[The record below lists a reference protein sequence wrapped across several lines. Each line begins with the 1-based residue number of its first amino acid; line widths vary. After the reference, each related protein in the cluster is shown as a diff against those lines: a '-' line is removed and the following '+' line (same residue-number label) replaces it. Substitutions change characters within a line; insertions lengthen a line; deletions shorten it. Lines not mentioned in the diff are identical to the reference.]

1 MALEVTRGRCMLP
14 TRHHKKAQ
22 IAMAEKRF
30 GAALHDWVAPAFPT
44 AAPMSGRF
52 VTLAPLSAE
61 AHAASLFAANAAQPA
76 MWDYLPYGPFDTQ
89 EAYETWMRTATAG
102 QDPQFYALRDHQSQP
117 GQWAGVASY
126 LRITPEIG
134 SIEVGHIALSA
145 QMQRRPAATEAMC
158 LMMARAF
165 AAGYRRYEW
174 KCDALNL
181 PSRRA
186 AQRLGFSYEGTFRQ
200 ATIVK
205 GRNRDT
211 AWFAVTDQDWPALS
225 RAHAAWLAPEN
236 FTPDGQQRQRLSD
249 LTAPHRVSSDP
260 ALD

>member
-1 MALEVTRGRCMLP
+1 MSLEVARGRCMLTP
-14 TRHHKKAQ
+14 THQTKAQ

-30 GAALHDWVAPAFPT
+30 GAPLHDWVAPAFPT
-44 AAPMSGRF
+44 ADTLKGRF
-52 VTLAPLSAE
+52 VTLAPLSPE
-61 AHAASLFAANAAQPA
+61 THAAPLFAANAAQPA
-76 MWDYLPYGPFDTQ
+76 MWDYLPYGPFDTLN
-89 EAYETWMRTATAG
+89 AYETWMRTATAG
-102 QDPQFYALRDHQSQP
+102 HDPQFYALSDHQSQP
-117 GQWAGVASY
+117 GQWGGVASY

-145 QMQRRPAATEAMC
+145 QMQRRPAATEAMY

-211 AWFAVTDQDWPALS
+211 AWFAVTDQEWPALS
-225 RAHAAWLAPEN
+225 AAHAAWLAPEN
-236 FTPDGQQRQRLSD
+236 FTPDSQQRLRLSD
-249 LTAPHRVSSDP
+249 LTTPCRVSSDP
-260 ALD
+260 ALG